1 MDKEVSMQG
10 LMRIDPPLSTRPH
23 KETPNGVFPQ
33 SWPNP
38 EDPEELEP
46 EIAHAKI
53 LAAVVMDDYEHRT
66 SSDYLSPSF
75 PVSEHSVPE
84 QRIRRAGHW
93 MDLPYDQ

>member
-1 MDKEVSMQG
+1 
-10 LMRIDPPLSTRPH
+10 MRINPPLSTRPP

-46 EIAHAKI
+46 VIAHAKT
-53 LAAVVMDDYEHRT
+53 LAVLVMDDYDHRT
-66 SSDYLSPSF
+66 STDYLSPGF
-75 PVSEHSVPE
+75 PVSIHSAAE

-93 MDLPYDQ
+93 MDLPYDQVDTALAYAQ